1 MTTLS
6 QEKIKSAYKAVV
18 IIEKASPEVLQNFLN
33 SNHIDYPENLAELHK
48 GKDYKNALLCLLQKA
63 NVGVL
68 ERLRNVAVI
77 AQNSPAVPLAS
88 LWAYRDRYDIPLPD
102 TMGYDRP
109 MDAVLW
115 MASHHPQR
123 FKTFVATQRY
133 HFQGKRTRTD
143 RVDIAAESPLAADV
157 LYDNA
162 RKYLLEI
169 IKDCAKGNVT
179 YDIQRTFAILHQKN
193 GF

>member
-1 MTTLS
+1 
-6 QEKIKSAYKAVV
+6 
-18 IIEKASPEVLQNFLN
+18 
-33 SNHIDYPENLAELHK
+33 
-48 GKDYKNALLCLLQKA
+48 
-63 NVGVL
+63 
-68 ERLRNVAVI
+68 
-77 AQNSPAVPLAS
+77 
-88 LWAYRDRYDIPLPD
+88 
-102 TMGYDRP
+102 MGYDRP

-115 MASHHPQR
+115 MAAHYPER

-143 RVDIAAESPLAADV
+143 RVDIATESTLAPDV

-162 RKYLLEI
+162 RRYLLEI

-179 YDIQRTFAILHQKN
+179 YDIQRIFAILHQKN